1 MKLALSETPEDRFSR
16 DEDHMVSRVGVI
28 KIVHVIVVNC
38 NLITLSKV
46 IVCNCNSA
54 ISLITFMH
62 LSK

>member
-1 MKLALSETPEDRFSR
+1 
-16 DEDHMVSRVGVI
+16 MVARVGVI

-54 ISLITFMH
+54 IS
-62 LSK
+62 